1 MLDSEGWRMIRNMI
15 EKGLSISE
23 ISRQLGID
31 RKTVRKY
38 AQSDEV
44 PQLQTGSKRSS
55 KLDPYR
61 NSIRDLINK
70 HNLSAIRILEEI
82 RKLGYDGGYTILKEY
97 CATVR
102 KDRRI
107 QAVYRYETDPGKQS
121 QVDFGDFGRM
131 EIDGLSRKIYA
142 FSMILGYS
150 RVRYAEFTADISTE
164 NVINMHINAFRYY
177 GGYTDTILYD
187 NTKQVVLERKIKASE
202 SRFNPRFRDFAEY
215 YGIVI
220 RLCYPYRAQTKGK
233 IESTIKYL
241 RNNFWNGR
249 SFESLDDINAQ
260 CLSWLNSVNL
270 KVHGTT
276 HEVPRDR
283 LAKERLNPM
292 DSVPGY
298 FTRKEESRK
307 VSRDCYISWKGNR
320 YSVPWIYAGRE
331 ALVTEESTLK
341 IQVDSRIIAE
351 HDILSGT
358 GRISR
363 VKEHFEGLLKAIRDD
378 NVSKFKTMVEK
389 RDLSRYEEVA

>member
-1 MLDSEGWRMIRNMI
+1 MIRNLI
-15 EKGLSISE
+15 DKGLSISE
-23 ISRQLGID
+23 ISRQMGID

-38 AQSDEV
+38 AQSEEM
-44 PQLQTGSKRSS
+44 PRLHNNGNRTS

-61 NSIRDLINK
+61 DSIRAMIDK

-82 RKLGYDGGYTILKEY
+82 RKIGYEGGYTILKEY
-97 CATVR
+97 CASIR

-107 QAVYRYETDPGKQS
+107 PAVYRYETDPGKQA
-121 QVDFGDFGRM
+121 QVDFGDFGHI
-131 EIDGLSRKIYA
+131 EIDGVSRKLYA
-142 FSMILGYS
+142 FSMILGFS
-150 RVRYAEFTADISTE
+150 RMRYAEYTTDISTE

-177 GGYTDTILYD
+177 GGFTDTILYD

-202 SRFNPRFRDFAEY
+202 SRFNPKFRDFTEY

-241 RNNFWNGR
+241 RHNFWNGR

-260 CLSWLNSVNL
+260 CLSWLNSVNM

-276 HEVPRDR
+276 HEIPR
-283 LAKERLNPM
+283 ERLLREKLNPI

-298 FTRKEESRK
+298 FTRKEESRE

-320 YSVPWIYAGRE
+320 YSVPWVYAGRE

-341 IQVDSRIIAE
+341 IQVDSRIIAD
-351 HDILSGT
+351 HDILQGT

-363 VKEHFEGLLKAIRDD
+363 VKEHFDGLLKTIRDD
-378 NVSKFKTMVEK
+378 NTSKFETMVEK
-389 RDLSRYEEVA
+389 RDLSRYEEVS

>member
-1 MLDSEGWRMIRNMI
+1 MIRNLI
-15 EKGLSISE
+15 DKGLSISE

-38 AQSDEV
+38 AQSDEI
-44 PQLQTGSKRSS
+44 PRLHNIGKRSS

-61 NSIRDLINK
+61 DSIKDMIDR

-82 RKLGYDGGYTILKEY
+82 RRLGYDGGYTILKDY
-97 CATVR
+97 CARVR
-102 KDRRI
+102 KDRMI
-107 QAVYRYETDPGKQS
+107 PAVYRYETDPGKQS
-121 QVDFGDFGRM
+121 QVDFGEFGYI
-131 EIDGLSRKIYA
+131 EIDGKRKKLYA

-150 RVRYAEFTADISTE
+150 RMRYAEFTTDITTE
-164 NVINMHINAFRYY
+164 NVINMHINAFRYF
-177 GGYTDTILYD
+177 GGFTDTILYD

-202 SRFNPRFRDFAEY
+202 SRFNQKFRDFAEY

-233 IESTIKYL
+233 IESTIKYV
-241 RNNFWNGR
+241 RYNFWNGR
-249 SFESLDDINAQ
+249 SFESLDDVNAQ
-260 CLSWLNSVNL
+260 CLSWLNSVNM
-270 KVHGTT
+270 KAHGTT
-276 HEVPRDR
+276 HEIPG
-283 LAKERLNPM
+283 ERLMKEKLKPI

-307 VSRDCYISWKGNR
+307 ISRDCYVSWSGNR

-341 IQVDSRIIAE
+341 IQVDSRIVAE
-351 HDILSGT
+351 HEILQGT

-378 NVSKFKTMVEK
+378 NISMFETRVEK
-389 RDLSRYEEVA
+389 RDLKRYEEAA

>member
-1 MLDSEGWRMIRNMI
+1 MIRNLI
-15 EKGLSISE
+15 DKGLSISE

-38 AQSDEV
+38 AQSDEISR
-44 PQLQTGSKRSS
+44 LHNIGKRSS

-61 NSIRDLINK
+61 DSIKDMIDR

-82 RKLGYDGGYTILKEY
+82 RRLGYDGGYTILKDY
-97 CATVR
+97 CARVR

-107 QAVYRYETDPGKQS
+107 PAVYRYETDPGKQS
-121 QVDFGDFGRM
+121 QVDFGEFGYI
-131 EIDGLSRKIYA
+131 EIDGKRKKLYA

-150 RVRYAEFTADISTE
+150 RMRYAEFTTDITTE
-164 NVINMHINAFRYY
+164 NVINMHINAFRYF
-177 GGYTDTILYD
+177 GGFTDTILYD

-202 SRFNPRFRDFAEY
+202 SRFNQKFRDFAEY

-233 IESTIKYL
+233 IESTIKYV
-241 RNNFWNGR
+241 RYNFWNGR
-249 SFESLDDINAQ
+249 SFESLDDVNAQ
-260 CLSWLNSVNL
+260 CLSWLNSVNM
-270 KVHGTT
+270 KAHGTT
-276 HEVPRDR
+276 HEIPG
-283 LAKERLNPM
+283 ERLMKEKLNPI

-307 VSRDCYISWKGNR
+307 ISRDCYVSWSGNR

-341 IQVDSRIIAE
+341 IQVDSRIVAE
-351 HDILSGT
+351 HEILQGT

-378 NVSKFKTMVEK
+378 NISMFETRVEK
-389 RDLSRYEEVA
+389 RDLKRYEEAA